1 MVINGPKKKNS
12 WIITLKPT
20 AKISL
25 CVMVIACK
33 NLELLIFCVP
43 STQNKTAL
51 DFFLDFN

>member
-1 MVINGPKKKNS
+1 MVQKKTP

-20 AKISL
+20 ANISL
-25 CVMVIACK
+25 WVMVIACK
-33 NLELLIFCVP
+33 NLELLIFCVS

>member
-1 MVINGPKKKNS
+1 
-12 WIITLKPT
+12 
-20 AKISL
+20 
-25 CVMVIACK
+25 MVIACK